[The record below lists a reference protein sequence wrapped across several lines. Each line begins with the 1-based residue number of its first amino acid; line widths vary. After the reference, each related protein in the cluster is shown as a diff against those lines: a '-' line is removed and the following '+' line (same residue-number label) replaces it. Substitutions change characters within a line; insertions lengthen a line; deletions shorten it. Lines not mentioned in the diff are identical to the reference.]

1 MSLTP
6 RELFKYG
13 FLLACQETGYDPR
26 QAVARCLQA
35 GEKQA
40 FDWGKFIPSPA
51 GLSSGLGSLM
61 LGGSAILGS
70 GIGLAGV
77 GGAGAGYLAAKLMG
91 QEPDPEE
98 LKTQELIA
106 AYQQAADRAR
116 RNARVRYTQPAAKN
130 KRAPRTTVQTPQLR
144 LGGS

>member
-1 MSLTP
+1 MTS

-13 FLLACQETGYDPR
+13 FLLACQETGSDPR

-35 GEKQA
+35 GEKRA
-40 FDWGKFIPSPA
+40 F
-51 GLSSGLGSLM
+51 GLEDIM